1 MLKKF
6 IKNKKG
12 AVGIGTLI
20 IFIAMVLVAAI
31 AASVIINTAG
41 KLQHKASTV
50 GDESTEQVASGIQV
64 LKVVGHRNG
73 ANTTLLDK
81 LAIMVA
87 PNVGGEID
95 LSSTLLTI
103 SDGEIKSTMVYNS
116 SAYNS
121 TIKSSGTNNIFG
133 AGGWGTGSSYGIIV
147 LQDSDNSTGAS
158 EHPTINYGD
167 KVYLTITMNISSTA
181 KVSGEVIPDY
191 GASGIIDFRAPS
203 VFIENVTTLQ

>member
-1 MLKKF
+1 MKKF
-6 IKNKKG
+6 MKSKKG

-64 LKVVGHRNG
+64 LKVIGHSD
-73 ANTTLLDK
+73 TKTSLDK
-81 LAIMVA
+81 IAIMVA

-95 LSSTLLTI
+95 LSTTLLTLGTGDAKY
-103 SDGEIKSTMVYNS
+103 SLVYDDTQYNS
-116 SAYNS
+116 DVKDDGSVS
-121 TIKSSGTNNIFG
+121 IFDETE
-133 AGGWGTGSSYGIIV
+133 WGTGSTYGVIV
-147 LQDSDNSTGAS
+147 LQDSDNSTS
-158 EHPTINYGD
+158 ESTHPTINYGD
-167 KVYLTITMNISSTA
+167 KVYITVAMQINSTS

-191 GASGIIDFRAPS
+191 GASGIVEFRAPS
-203 VFIENVTTLQ
+203 VFTETVVALQ

>member
-1 MLKKF
+1 MMKKF
-6 IKNKKG
+6 MKSKKG

-64 LKVVGHRNG
+64 LKVIGHADTR
-73 ANTTLLDK
+73 TSLDK
-81 LAIMVA
+81 MAIMVA

-95 LSSTLLTI
+95 LSTTILTLGTGDAKYSLVYD
-103 SDGEIKSTMVYNS
+103 SDEYNS
-116 SAYNS
+116 DV
-121 TIKSSGTNNIFG
+121 KDD
-133 AGGWGTGSSYGIIV
+133 GSSSIFDTAEWGAASKYGLIV
-147 LQDSDNSTGAS
+147 LQDSDNSTS
-158 EHPTINYGD
+158 ESTHPTINYGD
-167 KVYLTITMNISSTA
+167 KVYLTVAMSINSTS

-191 GASGIIDFRAPS
+191 GASGIVEFRAPS
-203 VFIENVTTLQ
+203 VFTETVVALQ